1 MISSDSPPGRKKAE
15 LVTQSMVDKSIIDQI
30 KNFLSSVILK
40 QAQQLLEKDVHH
52 EGSFAVPMNE
62 NNPVK
67 KMKARK
73 RLNEHGGV
81 NPSKKLKA
89 GASTIPGQP
98 APVKKPRRPKK
109 IEDA

>member
-1 MISSDSPPGRKKAE
+1 
-15 LVTQSMVDKSIIDQI
+15 
-30 KNFLSSVILK
+30 
-40 QAQQLLEKDVHH
+40 
-52 EGSFAVPMNE
+52 MNE

-89 GASTIPGQP
+89 GS
-98 APVKKPRRPKK
+98 VNFMKLKH
-109 IEDA
+109 